1 MVKLLAKYLK
11 PFWLSVVFAV
21 LLLFGQAFSDLS
33 LPHYMSDIVNV
44 GIQQGGISES
54 TPKAISAKALS
65 FLKVFMTDEE
75 KEVIDKS
82 YTLRSV
88 NDQGQEHD
96 RYVKEYPLLATQD
109 IYVLNNNIDSD
120 TMSQLDHTFGLAT
133 WTFIYT
139 MQSMS
144 SNENAAAQSGG
155 DDTSSSSSS
164 ISDINF
170 EELYQ
175 MQPQLEAMPDQVID
189 DARVQAEN
197 TESSMLSQ
205 SAAILNGNIYQELGQ
220 NKSSIQTTY
229 IVIAGMKMLA
239 LSLAGG
245 IASILVCLLASRIAA
260 GVSRNLRRDVF
271 RKVTSFSNN
280 EFDEF
285 TTSSLIT
292 RTTNDIT
299 QIQLLLVMGIRMICY
314 APVMAVGGTVMA
326 VGSSPSM
333 SWIIALAC
341 GLLFLLVGVIFVIA
355 MPKFKIMQKLIDRL
369 NLVARENLNGMTVIR
384 AFGTEDFEKKRFD
397 KANMDV
403 SKTQLFTNR
412 VMVFLMPAMTFIMNG
427 ICLLVVW
434 IGAHQVANG
443 GIQVGDMMAFM
454 QYSMQIIIA
463 FLMLSIVFIIVP
475 RAAVSAARIREV
487 LRKEPSVQD
496 PAQPK
501 HFDDSI
507 DGVVEFRNV
516 SFHYAGAD
524 EVLSN
529 INFTAKPGQTTAFIG
544 STGSGKSTL
553 VNLIPRFY
561 DVTSGE
567 VLIDGVNVKDVSQ
580 HELHNKIGYVP
591 QKGVL
596 LSGTIASNLRYGD
609 ENATMDDLKLA
620 ADIAQATDFIMK
632 KPDGF
637 DSPISEGGTNVSGG
651 QKQRLSIARALTKKP
666 EIFIFDDSFS
676 ALDFK
681 TDAALRKAL
690 KEHTSNATVL
700 IVAQRISTIMNAE
713 QIIVLDEGKIVG
725 KGTHQELLKNCQT
738 YYEIASSQLSKE
750 ELDNE

>member
-11 PFWLSVVFAV
+11 PFWVSVVFAI
-21 LLLFGQAFSDLS
+21 LLLFGQAFCDLS
-33 LPHYMSDIVNV
+33 LPNYMSDIVNV
-44 GIQQGGISES
+44 GIQQSGISES

-75 KEVIDKS
+75 KEVINKS

-144 SNENAAAQSGG
+144 SNENAAAQSG
-155 DDTSSSSSS
+155 DEDTSSSSN

-189 DARVQAEN
+189 DARAQAEN

-205 SAAILNGNIYQELGQ
+205 SAAILNGSIYQELGL

-245 IASILVCLLASRIAA
+245 IASILVSLLASRIAA
-260 GVSRNLRRDVF
+260 GTARNMRRDVF

-314 APVMAVGGTVMA
+314 APIMAVGGTVMA

-333 SWIIALAC
+333 SWIIGLAC

-355 MPKFKIMQKLIDRL
+355 MPKFKIMQKLIDKL

-487 LRKEPSVQD
+487 LEKEPSVQD
-496 PAQPK
+496 PAQSK

-524 EVLSN
+524 EEVLSD
-529 INFTAKPGQTTAFIG
+529 ISFIAKPGQTTAFIG

-561 DVTSGE
+561 DATSGE

-591 QKGVL
+591 QKGIL

-681 TDAALRKAL
+681 TDATLRKAL

-725 KGTHQELLKNCQT
+725 KGTHQELLKNCKT

>member
-1 MVKLLAKYLK
+1 
-11 PFWLSVVFAV
+11 
-21 LLLFGQAFSDLS
+21 
-33 LPHYMSDIVNV
+33 
-44 GIQQGGISES
+44 
-54 TPKAISAKALS
+54 
-65 FLKVFMTDEE
+65 
-75 KEVIDKS
+75 
-82 YTLRSV
+82 
-88 NDQGQEHD
+88 
-96 RYVKEYPLLATQD
+96 
-109 IYVLNNNIDSD
+109 
-120 TMSQLDHTFGLAT
+120 
-133 WTFIYT
+133 
-139 MQSMS
+139 
-144 SNENAAAQSGG
+144 
-155 DDTSSSSSS
+155 
-164 ISDINF
+164 
-170 EELYQ
+170 
-175 MQPQLEAMPDQVID
+175 MPDQVID
-189 DARVQAEN
+189 DARAQAEN

-205 SAAILNGNIYQELGQ
+205 SAAILNGSIYQELGL

-245 IASILVCLLASRIAA
+245 IASILVSLLASRIAA
-260 GVSRNLRRDVF
+260 GTARNMRRDVF

-314 APVMAVGGTVMA
+314 APIMAVGGTVMA

-333 SWIIALAC
+333 SWIIGLAC

-355 MPKFKIMQKLIDRL
+355 MPKFKIMQKLIDKL

-487 LRKEPSVQD
+487 LEKEPSVQD
-496 PAQPK
+496 PAQSK

-524 EVLSN
+524 EEVLSD
-529 INFTAKPGQTTAFIG
+529 ISFIAKPGQTTAFIG

-561 DVTSGE
+561 DATSGE

-591 QKGVL
+591 QKGIL

-681 TDAALRKAL
+681 TDATLRKAL

-725 KGTHQELLKNCQT
+725 KGTHQELLKNCKT

>member
-21 LLLFGQAFSDLS
+21 LLLFGQAFCDLS

-109 IYVLNNNIDSD
+109 IYVLNNNIESD
-120 TMSQLDHTFGLAT
+120 TMAQLDHTFGLAT

-144 SNENAAAQSGG
+144 SDENAAAQS
-155 DDTSSSSSS
+155 DSEDTSGSS

-189 DARVQAEN
+189 DARVQAES

-384 AFGTEDFEKKRFD
+384 AFGTEDFEKRRFD
-397 KANMDV
+397 KANMNV

-412 VMVFLMPAMTFIMNG
+412 VMVFLMPAMMFIMNG
-427 ICLLVVW
+427 ISLLVVW

-516 SFHYAGAD
+516 SFHYTGAD
-524 EVLSN
+524 EDVLSN